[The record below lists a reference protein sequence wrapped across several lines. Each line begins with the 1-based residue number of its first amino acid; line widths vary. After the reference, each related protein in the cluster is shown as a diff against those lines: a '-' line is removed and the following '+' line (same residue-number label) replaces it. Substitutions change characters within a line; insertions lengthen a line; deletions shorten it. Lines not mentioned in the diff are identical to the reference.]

1 MLVVT
6 PALAWK
12 HDGGQVHQSGVGKL
26 NPLLLKYITSAKLIT
41 DDSNN
46 MFLQLSLDS
55 HKNKSKI

>member
-12 HDGGQVHQSGVGKL
+12 HDGGQVRQSGVGKL
-26 NPLLLKYITSAKLIT
+26 NQLLKYITSAKLIT
-41 DDSNN
+41 NDNN
-46 MFLQLSLDS
+46 HVFLQLSLDS